1 MKSDVLKVLLST
13 EKKKSKKKKPT
24 IREIDKAK
32 HDMEVKLWQLA
43 EEYEQG
49 E

>member
-1 MKSDVLKVLLST
+1 MKYNFLKGLLST
-13 EKKKSKKKKPT
+13 EKKKTKNRKPT
-24 IREIDKAK
+24 TREIDKAK

-43 EEYEQG
+43 EEYEEG

>member
-1 MKSDVLKVLLST
+1 MKSNILKVLLST
-13 EKKKSKKKKPT
+13 EKKKPKPKKPT
-24 IREIDKAK
+24 TREIDKAK

-43 EEYEQG
+43 EEYEEG